1 MRNLYYMAVGL
12 LMLFAS
18 CSDWL
23 DVKPKTNVEEEDLFK
38 NEQGFKEALTGVYI
52 KLSETQLYGRELTYG
67 FLSQLAQCYLAE
79 ENENADYFED
89 TWYTYPSTRT
99 ETYVNDFWVEG

>member
-1 MRNLYYMAVGL
+1 MRKLYYLAACL
-12 LMLFAS
+12 LALCTS

-38 NEQGFKEALTGVYI
+38 NEQGFKEALTGIYI
-52 KLSETQLYGRELTYG
+52 KMSETQLYGRELTYG
-67 FLSQLAQCYLAE
+67 FLSQLAQNYLSDG
-79 ENENADYFED
+79 NELADYYED

-99 ETYVNDFWVEG
+99 ETYINDFWTEG